1 MSSDFSALDR
11 PEILMFLFHP
21 RREYGPHPGTA
32 PENATKVPGVQD
44 VLIPVEKSIAVG
56 ARLHLSGRA
65 NANILFFHG
74 NGEIA
79 ADYDEIAPFFN
90 RMEINFLAADYRG
103 YGRSTGHPTVSAMM
117 QDAHSIFAF
126 VTAWLARNGFT
137 EPMILMGRS
146 LGSASAIEL
155 AAAYPDR
162 VAGLIVE
169 SGFARA
175 GPLLRLLGVDP
186 AAFCFREET
195 AFAHLAK
202 IARFRQPTLIIH
214 AEFDHIIPFADG
226 QALYDA
232 AGAADKTL
240 LKIPGANHNDILA
253 HGFQDYLE
261 AVRRLAAAEKPRGI
275 KARAMEEN

>member
-1 MSSDFSALDR
+1 MPADFSALDR
-11 PEILMFLFHP
+11 PEVLMFLFHP
-21 RREYGPHPGTA
+21 RREYGPPPGTV
-32 PENATKVPGVQD
+32 PDNATKVPGVQD
-44 VLIPVEKSIAVG
+44 VLIPVENSIAVG

-65 NANILFFHG
+65 HANILFFHG

-103 YGRSTGHPTVSAMM
+103 YGLDGTPHGQRH
-117 QDAHSIFAF
+117 DAGRAF
-126 VTAWLARNGFT
+126 DLCVRHGLALRNGFT
-137 EPMILMGRS
+137 GPVILMGRS

-169 SGFARA
+169 SGFALA
-175 GPLLRLLGVDP
+175 EPLLRLLGADP

-195 AFAHLAK
+195 TFAHLAK

-240 LKIPGANHNDILA
+240 LKVPVAPTTTTSSRTGSGTTSKPSAA
-253 HGFQDYLE
+253 WPP
-261 AVRRLAAAEKPRGI
+261 RRNPAE
-275 KARAMEEN
+275 

>member
-1 MSSDFSALDR
+1 MQMTADFTALDR
-11 PEILMFLFHP
+11 PEVLMFLFHP
-21 RREYGPHPGTA
+21 RREYGVPSAAAPGD
-32 PENATKVPGVQD
+32 ETKVPGVKD
-44 VLIPVEKSIAVG
+44 VLIPVEDGIVVG

-65 NANILFFHG
+65 HASILFFHG

-103 YGRSTGHPTVSAMM
+103 YGRSTGRPTVSAMM
-117 QDAHSIFAF
+117 QDAHSVLAF
-126 VTAWLARNGFT
+126 VTAWLSQNGFT
-137 EPMILMGRS
+137 GPLILMGRS

-169 SGFARA
+169 SGFAWA

-186 AAFCFREET
+186 AALGFRDET
-195 AFAHLAK
+195 AFAHMAK
-202 IARFRQPTLIIH
+202 IARISQRTLIIH
-214 AEFDHIIPFADG
+214 AEFDHIIPFTDG

-232 AGAADKTL
+232 AGAADKRL
-240 LKIPGANHNDILA
+240 LKVHGANHNDILA
-253 HGFQDYLE
+253 HGFQDYLD
-261 AVRRLAAAEKPRGI
+261 AVRRLAAACS
-275 KARAMEEN
+275 AREDLAGS